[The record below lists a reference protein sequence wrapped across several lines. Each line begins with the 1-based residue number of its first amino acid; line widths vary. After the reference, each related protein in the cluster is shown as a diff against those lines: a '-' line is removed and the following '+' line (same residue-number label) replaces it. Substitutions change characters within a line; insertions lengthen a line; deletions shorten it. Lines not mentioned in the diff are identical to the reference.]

1 MAKTDKLLNKVI
13 IFVLHFLS
21 FKKLRLNHWCHMN
34 YFNSVLTTFWA
45 LNVSVV
51 LLSMEGQKA
60 LRFHQNILICVLK
73 MNEGLCAL
81 ERHESIIDRIIFGW
95 NVPLMLPHLTNLL
108 TQGITMS
115 QFFFSFFF
123 YYYYF
128 FDNFLGLFGEF
139 FSHLVTLPFIYYLYP
154 NSKSKLSLFI
164 FYTCSYQRYLFIDNV
179 LYFLGS
185 FFSHLVTCDQKWH
198 WKK

>member
-1 MAKTDKLLNKVI
+1 MFWRWMKV
-13 IFVLHFLS
+13 
-21 FKKLRLNHWCHMN
+21 LRIWNDMR
-34 YFNSVLTTFWA
+34 V
-45 LNVSVV
+45 
-51 LLSMEGQKA
+51 
-60 LRFHQNILICVLK
+60 
-73 MNEGLCAL
+73 
-81 ERHESIIDRIIFGW
+81 IIDRIIFGW

-128 FDNFLGLFGEF
+128 FDNFLVLFGEF
-139 FSHLVTLPFIYYLYP
+139 LSHLVTLPFIYCLYP

-164 FYTCSYQRYLFIDNV
+164 FYTCSYQRYLFIDHF

-185 FFSHLVTCDQKWH
+185 FFFSPCYMWSKMTL
-198 WKK
+198 KKIV